1 MDYNLEAAESDD
13 LLVELLEATDDAD
26 VDLVNMSARTKNRHP
41 SLYGLYPL
49 PDRRDARENRTPAPP
64 PSEAQGLRLHIKV
77 SELRC
82 SSPIPFHIPYHVN
95 IFTMLNHLPY
105 DNLYHVLSLTIC
117 HPLQ

>member
-1 MDYNLEAAESDD
+1 MIVNILSVRVDYNLEAAESDD
-13 LLVELLEATDDAD
+13 LLVELLETCDDSEVD
-26 VDLVNMSARTKNRHP
+26 VVNKACRSKNRHP

-82 SSPIPFHIPYHVN
+82 KFCTYS
-95 IFTMLNHLPY
+95 
-105 DNLYHVLSLTIC
+105 
-117 HPLQ
+117 